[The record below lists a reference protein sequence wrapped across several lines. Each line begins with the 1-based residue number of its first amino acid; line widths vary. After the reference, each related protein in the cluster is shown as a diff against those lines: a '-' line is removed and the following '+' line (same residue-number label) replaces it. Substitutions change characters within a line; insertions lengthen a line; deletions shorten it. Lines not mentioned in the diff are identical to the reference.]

1 MTDMN
6 AVNWF
11 EIPVTNMDRASNF
24 YNNVLQT
31 EVQINQMG
39 PMTMG
44 WFPWKEG
51 APGSAGSLVM
61 GEGCVPSKTGSQVYF
76 SCGEDL
82 QPTLDRVAEYG
93 GSVMM
98 PKTSIGEFGFIA
110 RFEDTEGNVVAL
122 HSTN

>member
-1 MTDMN
+1 MN

-11 EIPVTNMDRASNF
+11 EIPVSNMDRAATF
-24 YNNVLQT
+24 YNAVLET

-51 APGSAGSLVM
+51 APGSAGSLVQ
-61 GEGCVPSKTGSQVYF
+61 GEGAVPSQTGSLVYF
-76 SCGEDL
+76 SCGNDL
-82 QPTLDRVAEYG
+82 QPTLDRVVANG
-93 GSVMM
+93 GAVMM

-110 RFEDTEGNVVAL
+110 RFEDTEGNMVAL
-122 HSTN
+122 HSSN